1 MALFPAGPTNGQTTV
16 VNGITYT
23 YNSAQTAWIRTNSY
37 PIGDLNVGGN
47 LAATG
52 NISGLRLISNVA
64 TGTAPLT
71 VSSTTVVSNLNADL
85 LDGFNTATA
94 NTASTVAVRDAN
106 GNLSAN
112 FFTGNGSQLTGII
125 TSVSNVSNGNSN
137 LNIPSA
143 NGNVNISAV
152 GNANILIVTGT
163 GVNVAGTLNTGSG
176 VITGNGSGLSA
187 IAGANITGQ
196 VANALVAGTVYTAAQ
211 PNITSVG
218 TLTSLGVTGTT
229 TSGNFATAGNITA
242 SFLVSNIATGTAPLT
257 VTSTT
262 RVNNLNVA
270 YANVADNI
278 NVVAGTGN
286 NFIIF
291 ANAATG
297 NISEVTSTGLTA
309 NLSNN
314 SITATTFV
322 GALSGAATTA
332 GTVTTAAQ
340 PNITSVGTLTSLGV
354 SGTVTASTLVSN
366 VATGTAPLTVTSTTT
381 VANLAAAT
389 ATTAGTVTT
398 NAQPN
403 ITSTG
408 TLTSLTV
415 TGNATVGNII
425 SSGTGGNISGANVIS
440 ANTITA
446 TGNGTFGN
454 INTSGTETATRF
466 ISNIATGTA
475 PLTVTST
482 TRVANLSVDY
492 ANVADFITVAAGTGN
507 NFLIFANAATGNVAE
522 ITSTGLTA
530 NLSNNSITATTFV
543 GALSGAA
550 TSATTAG
557 TVTTAAQ
564 GNITSVGT
572 LTGLGVNGT
581 VTAVNITAN
590 TGVFTGNANGISSV
604 QAGNIVGTTLGAT
617 VVTSS
622 LTSVGTLGSLTV
634 TGNVAAGNLTTTGV
648 LSVTG
653 TGVSSIGGNLDMT
666 SNTIIN
672 LASPTNSTDAATKQ
686 YVDDVAQGLH
696 THDSCNAAT
705 QTTLAIISAGTV
717 TYNNGTAGVGANLT
731 TTGSFTTIDGV
742 TLSNGMRILV
752 KNEANTAHN
761 GIYDRTSTTVLTRS
775 TDFDTPTEMA
785 GGDFT
790 FVTAGTLYDNT
801 GWVMPDPVTTV
812 GTTAVVWVQFS
823 GAGTYTAGTGL
834 TLTGSQFSV
843 NVAQSQITSVGTLTS
858 LGVSGAVTASTL
870 TSNVATGTAPFTVTS
885 TTQVANLSVATAG
898 SATTAG
904 TVTTAAQPNITSTGT
919 LTSLAVTGNITAG
932 NVNTSGTETATRF
945 ISNIATGTA
954 PLTVTSTTRVANLSV
969 DYANVSDFITVAA
982 GTGNNFIIFANAATG
997 NVTEL
1002 TSTGLIANL
1011 SNNSITATTFVGA
1024 LSGAATSATT
1034 AGTVTTAAQPN
1045 ITSLGTLAN
1054 LTVTGNVALSG
1065 ANVSLGAVGNLKIT
1079 GGTANQVLRSD
1090 GGGAVSWQTLPV
1102 TNIQEFTATAAQTT
1116 FTVSGTYI
1124 VGSVLVFV
1132 NGIQMNN
1139 VDYTATNGT
1148 TVVLTEARVA
1158 GDTVRVVSSVGSVGL
1173 NNMQAVSV
1181 AMSVA
1186 LGM

>member
-94 NTASTVAVRDAN
+94 NTASTVAVRDVN

-187 IAGANITGQ
+187 IAGANVTGQ
-196 VANALVAGTVYTAAQ
+196 VAHALVAGTVYTAAQ

-242 SFLVSNIATGTAPLT
+242 SFLVSNVATGTAPLT

-270 YANVADNI
+270 YANVADTI

-286 NFIIF
+286 NYI
-291 ANAATG
+291 
-297 NISEVTSTGLTA
+297 
-309 NLSNN
+309 
-314 SITATTFV
+314 
-322 GALSGAATTA
+322 
-332 GTVTTAAQ
+332 
-340 PNITSVGTLTSLGV
+340 
-354 SGTVTASTLVSN
+354 
-366 VATGTAPLTVTSTTT
+366 
-381 VANLAAAT
+381 
-389 ATTAGTVTT
+389 
-398 NAQPN
+398 
-403 ITSTG
+403 
-408 TLTSLTV
+408 
-415 TGNATVGNII
+415 
-425 SSGTGGNISGANVIS
+425 
-440 ANTITA
+440 
-446 TGNGTFGN
+446 
-454 INTSGTETATRF
+454 
-466 ISNIATGTA
+466 
-475 PLTVTST
+475 
-482 TRVANLSVDY
+482 
-492 ANVADFITVAAGTGN
+492 
-507 NFLIFANAATGNVAE
+507 IFANAATGNVA
-522 ITSTGLTA
+522 
-530 NLSNNSITATTFV
+530 
-543 GALSGAA
+543 
-550 TSATTAG
+550 
-557 TVTTAAQ
+557 
-564 GNITSVGT
+564 
-572 LTGLGVNGT
+572 
-581 VTAVNITAN
+581 
-590 TGVFTGNANGISSV
+590 
-604 QAGNIVGTTLGAT
+604 
-617 VVTSS
+617 
-622 LTSVGTLGSLTV
+622 
-634 TGNVAAGNLTTTGV
+634 
-648 LSVTG
+648 
-653 TGVSSIGGNLDMT
+653 
-666 SNTIIN
+666 
-672 LASPTNSTDAATKQ
+672 
-686 YVDDVAQGLH
+686 
-696 THDSCNAAT
+696 
-705 QTTLAIISAGTV
+705 
-717 TYNNGTAGVGANLT
+717 
-731 TTGSFTTIDGV
+731 
-742 TLSNGMRILV
+742 
-752 KNEANTAHN
+752 
-761 GIYDRTSTTVLTRS
+761 
-775 TDFDTPTEMA
+775 
-785 GGDFT
+785 
-790 FVTAGTLYDNT
+790 
-801 GWVMPDPVTTV
+801 
-812 GTTAVVWVQFS
+812 
-823 GAGTYTAGTGL
+823 
-834 TLTGSQFSV
+834 
-843 NVAQSQITSVGTLTS
+843 
-858 LGVSGAVTASTL
+858 
-870 TSNVATGTAPFTVTS
+870 
-885 TTQVANLSVATAG
+885 
-898 SATTAG
+898 
-904 TVTTAAQPNITSTGT
+904 
-919 LTSLAVTGNITAG
+919 
-932 NVNTSGTETATRF
+932 
-945 ISNIATGTA
+945 
-954 PLTVTSTTRVANLSV
+954 
-969 DYANVSDFITVAA
+969 
-982 GTGNNFIIFANAATG
+982 
-997 NVTEL
+997 EL

-1065 ANVSLGAVGNLKIT
+1065 ANVSLGAVGNIKIT

-1090 GGGAVSWQTLPV
+1090 GAGAVSWQTLPV

-1173 NNMQAVSV
+1173 NSMQAVSV